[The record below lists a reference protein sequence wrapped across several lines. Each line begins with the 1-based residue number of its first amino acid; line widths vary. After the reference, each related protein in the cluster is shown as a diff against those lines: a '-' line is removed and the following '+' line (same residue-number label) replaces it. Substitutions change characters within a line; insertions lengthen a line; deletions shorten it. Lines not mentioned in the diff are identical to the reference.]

1 MTRFLAENNTF
12 YHGTYNDFLRF
23 RPLSHFGSIY
33 AAKDIVNLESGYKA
47 EPIGSLSDIKPEDVM
62 VGYAEDSKK
71 AIKPKII
78 PVKLKLKNTYEL
90 QDMEA
95 CHDLSFYKNALLFH
109 FIDDLKSDK
118 LPLMYDYITNNPLH
132 TMSLADVK
140 KELAQDTLYAVNG
153 KTDEATDR
161 YHLVLQRMIHYFEG
175 LGFDGFHYTNN
186 HEDPGHISYVPF
198 RPESIVRLDV
208 SLHAVNYDF
217 KPAEKINIK
226 GTRNIYRIE
235 ETSLRFEKIYHIEM
249 LDKKH
254 SLLQNCKDIMLRP
267 SSFNRIMESKLY
279 YSKLW
284 FQDVLPKIEKI
295 TNQSRYGYHGL
306 SHTQQVVL
314 FGIELALSVNQDPMP
329 VLLACAL
336 HDCART
342 NDEYCELHG
351 PRCEPIA
358 RKFLSENYSN
368 IFPADQEKII
378 EAVKKHTV
386 GRQPSN
392 LISACMWDA
401 DRIRLSWEMGYRP
414 EFFSTLYGKM
424 LAALDEKQQ
433 KKYMQKQEDFLIS
446 NGLQTKEKIEEQKF
460 LDAKQNIFG
469 TVFSQKIK

>member
-1 MTRFLAENNTF
+1 MVRFLAENNTF

-33 AAKDIVNLESGYKA
+33 AAKDIVNLESGYKI
-47 EPIGSLSDIKPEDVM
+47 ENIGSLSDIKPEDVM
-62 VGYAEDSKK
+62 FGYAEDSKK
-71 AIKPKII
+71 AIKLKII

-109 FIDDLKSDK
+109 FIDDLKNDK

-140 KELAQDTLYAVNG
+140 KELAEDNLYISDE
-153 KTDEATDR
+153 KTDEVNDR
-161 YHLVLQRMIHYFEG
+161 YHLMLQRMIHYFEN

-186 HEDPGHISYVPF
+186 HEDEGHISYIPF

-208 SLHAVNYDF
+208 SLPAINYD
-217 KPAEKINIK
+217 
-226 GTRNIYRIE
+226 
-235 ETSLRFEKIYHIEM
+235 LRFGKKVDIGGNRNLYKTEESFLIFERVYHNEM
-249 LDKKH
+249 MQKKNK
-254 SLLQNCKDIMLRP
+254 LLQEHKNIQLRP
-267 SSFNRIMESKLY
+267 SSFNRIMKSKVY
-279 YSKLW
+279 YSKLL
-284 FQDVLPKIEKI
+284 FQELLPKIEKI
-295 TNQSRYGYHGL
+295 TNQSKYGYHGL
-306 SHTQQVVL
+306 SHTQQVAL
-314 FGIELALSVNQDPMP
+314 FGIELALSVNQDPLP

-342 NDEYCELHG
+342 NDGYCELHG

-358 RKFLSENYSN
+358 RQFLSENYSY
-368 IFPADQEKII
+368 IFPADQERII
-378 EAVKKHTV
+378 EAVKNHTV
-386 GRQPSN
+386 GMKADS
-392 LISACMWDA
+392 LVSSCMWDA

-414 EFFSTLYGKM
+414 EFFSTEYGKM
-424 LAALDEKQQ
+424 LASLDETQQ
-433 KKYMQKQEDFLIS
+433 KKYIQRQEAFLIS
-446 NGLQTKEKIEEQKF
+446 NGLQTKKEIEEQKF

>member
-1 MTRFLAENNTF
+1 M
-12 YHGTYNDFLRF
+12 
-23 RPLSHFGSIY
+23 
-33 AAKDIVNLESGYKA
+33 
-47 EPIGSLSDIKPEDVM
+47 
-62 VGYAEDSKK
+62 
-71 AIKPKII
+71 
-78 PVKLKLKNTYEL
+78 
-90 QDMEA
+90 
-95 CHDLSFYKNALLFH
+95 
-109 FIDDLKSDK
+109 
-118 LPLMYDYITNNPLH
+118 
-132 TMSLADVK
+132 
-140 KELAQDTLYAVNG
+140 
-153 KTDEATDR
+153 
-161 YHLVLQRMIHYFEG
+161 
-175 LGFDGFHYTNN
+175 
-186 HEDPGHISYVPF
+186 
-198 RPESIVRLDV
+198 
-208 SLHAVNYDF
+208 
-217 KPAEKINIK
+217 
-226 GTRNIYRIE
+226 
-235 ETSLRFEKIYHIEM
+235 
-249 LDKKH
+249 
-254 SLLQNCKDIMLRP
+254 
-267 SSFNRIMESKLY
+267 
-279 YSKLW
+279 
-284 FQDVLPKIEKI
+284 
-295 TNQSRYGYHGL
+295 
-306 SHTQQVVL
+306 

>member
-1 MTRFLAENNTF
+1 MVKFLEKNNTF

-33 AAKDIVNLESGYKA
+33 AAKTIINLGLGYKT
-47 EPIGSLSDIKPEDVM
+47 EPIGSLSDIKVEDVIIGC
-62 VGYAEDSKK
+62 VDERKQTG
-71 AIKPKII
+71 KPKII

-90 QDMEA
+90 QDVEG
-95 CHDLSFYKNALLFH
+95 CHDLYFYKNALLFH
-109 FIDDLKSDK
+109 FIDELKSSDV
-118 LPLMYDYITNNPLH
+118 PMIYDYITDKPLH
-132 TMSLADVK
+132 NMSWKAVK

-186 HEDPGHISYVPF
+186 HEDIGHISYIPF
-198 RPESIVRLDV
+198 RPENILRLDID
-208 SLHAVNYDF
+208 LKYAGYKMKKN
-217 KPAEKINIK
+217 EKIVIK
-226 GTRNIYRIE
+226 GERSLEKFEEGIIE
-235 ETSLRFEKIYHIEM
+235 LENIYHIEV
-249 LDKKH
+249 LDAKQK
-254 SLLQNCKDIMLRP
+254 LLQEHKDIQLRP
-267 SSFNRIMESKLY
+267 SSFNRIMESKIY
-279 YSKLW
+279 YSKLL
-284 FQDVLPKIEKI
+284 FQDILPKIEKI
-295 TNQSRYGYHGL
+295 TNQSKYGYHGL
-306 SHTQQVVL
+306 THTQQVSL
-314 FGIELALSVNQDPMP
+314 FGIELALSVNQDPLL

-358 RKFLSENYSN
+358 RKFLSENYSD

-378 EAVKKHTV
+378 EAVKNHTV
-386 GRQPSN
+386 GMKPDS
-392 LISACMWDA
+392 LVSACMWDA

-414 EFFSTLYGKM
+414 EFFSTEYGKM
-424 LAALDEKQQ
+424 LASLDENQQ
-433 KKYMQKQEDFLIS
+433 KKYIKKQEDFLVS
-446 NGLQTKEKIEEQKF
+446 NGIQTKKEIEKQKF